1 VVDPDGFAAQVAGVA
16 ALAEPVRR
24 DLYLY
29 VVAQAEPVGREAA
42 SRAVGIPLHT
52 AKFHLDR
59 LVEEGLLETEYRRLS
74 GRAGPGAGRPAKL
87 YRRSAREVS
96 VALPARR
103 YDLAG
108 ALMARA
114 IEDSTREGSPVLTAL
129 SRAAAELGAG
139 TAAAVRAESGPAAP
153 DDVLTTTKRTLALHG
168 YEPHTDGTTTML
180 ANCPFDALA
189 KEHTELVCGMNL
201 ALVGAL
207 VDDLTEGQVDCRLD
221 PAPGRCCV
229 VLSALE
235 ADTTEV

>member
-1 VVDPDGFAAQVAGVA
+1 MVDRDGFAAQVAGVA

-29 VVAQAEPVGREAA
+29 VAAQAEPVSREAA

-59 LVEEGLLETEYRRLS
+59 LVEEGLLDTEFRRLS

-87 YRRSAREVS
+87 YRRSSREVS

-108 ALMARA
+108 ALMAQA
-114 IEDSTREGSPVLTAL
+114 IEDAERDGSPVLTAL
-129 SRAAAELGAG
+129 SRAAAELGTG
-139 TAAAVRAESGPAAP
+139 TAAAARADAGSAAP
-153 DDVLTTTKRTLALHG
+153 RDDLTTTTRALALHG
-168 YEPHTDGTTTML
+168 YEPHTDGATTTL
-180 ANCPFDALA
+180 GNCPFDALA
-189 KEHTELVCGMNL
+189 KDHTELVCGMNL

-207 VDDLTEGQVDCRLD
+207 VDDLTEGRVSCRLD

-229 VLSALE
+229 VLSAPVAE
-235 ADTTEV
+235 TA